1 MAEFVDYVALS
12 YVWGSSSN
20 LLGGDRGIL
29 SQAVIKDAMHVTTQ
43 LGFRYLWVDQLCI
56 DQTNAQDMSCQL
68 GQMNT
73 ICTFSRPPGT

>member
-1 MAEFVDYVALS
+1 MEITDFVEYVALS

-20 LLGGDRGIL
+20 VPEGHLHVL
-29 SQAVIKDAMHVTTQ
+29 SKAVIRDAMHVAIQ

-56 DQTNAQDMSCQL
+56 DQTNTEDMSRQL

-73 ICTFSRPPGT
+73 ICTFSKTT